1 MNKYFLLLLLGILWA
16 CDEHH
21 SENQSNDEDSSNPES
36 QSETKK
42 EKLVSLYKDSVIP
55 LFKDIPDVN
64 PPQEIHINAEDVN
77 IDAGAASDYLEVSQG
92 LIDLENEAI
101 QLFALTHEVAHMATL
116 PQAKIFNLAATIPKG
131 NSTNDYQKAEYLAD
145 LIAIHLIHLKK
156 PEKFK
161 LIQGDFEILQ
171 EIFGGEVFSH
181 PSGQKRILS
190 MKLYIEDGHS
200 KDEALAF
207 KERFLAI
214 WNMD

>member
-21 SENQSNDEDSSNPES
+21 SENQSNDEDSSNPEF
-36 QSETKK
+36 QSKTKE

-64 PPQEIHINAEDVN
+64 PPDEIEINTEDLN
-77 IDAGAASDYLEVSQG
+77 IDAGAASGYLYVSQG
-92 LIDLENEAI
+92 LVNLDNEAI
-101 QLFALTHEVAHMATL
+101 QLFALAHEVAHMATI
-116 PQAKIFNLAATIPKG
+116 PQAKIFNLAEAIPKG

-161 LIQGDFEILQ
+161 WIQGDFQTLQ

-181 PSGQKRILS
+181 PSGKKRIAS
-190 MKLYIEDGHS
+190 MKLYIANCSS

>member
-1 MNKYFLLLLLGILWA
+1 MKSIFHL
-16 CDEHH
+16 E
-21 SENQSNDEDSSNPES
+21 Q
-36 QSETKK
+36 K
-42 EKLVSLYKDSVIP
+42 
-55 LFKDIPDVN
+55 
-64 PPQEIHINAEDVN
+64 
-77 IDAGAASDYLEVSQG
+77 ID
-92 LIDLENEAI
+92 DLENEAI

-190 MKLYIEDGHS
+190 MKLYIEDDHS